1 MPIKDFYV
9 SIAGRNLRTIWR
21 NRTGLWRRRQA
32 GQALRRKRPSAFE
45 A

>member
-21 NRTGLWRRRQA
+21 NRTGL
-32 GQALRRKRPSAFE
+32 
-45 A
+45 